1 VASTGAPTLSVAAV
15 GRPVTVTLPRLRPT
29 PAVTTYQWRLDG
41 APVAG
46 ATAATYTPAAA
57 DLGHRISVVVTGARD
72 QVATGTFT
80 SASVV
85 VAAAG
90 VLSWSGGRPALRGS
104 GEVGS
109 KLRLKGLRASAFSP
123 AAASLTYQ
131 WQRNGKPVKGA
142 TSKSYVIKGKDRGKK
157 VVCVVTAHLAGWTEG
172 TVTSKAVRVPR
183 R

>member
-1 VASTGAPTLSVAAV
+1 MASTGAAALSEAKV
-15 GRPVTVTLPRLRPT
+15 GHPVTVTLPSLRPT

-46 ATAATYTPAAA
+46 ATAATYTPGAG
-57 DLGHRISVVVTGARD
+57 DLGHRLSVVVTGARD

-80 SASVV
+80 SADVV
-85 VAAAG
+85 VAPAG
-90 VLSWSGGRPALRGS
+90 SLAWSAGRPALRGS

-109 KLRLKGLRASAFSP
+109 KLRLKGVRASAFAP
-123 AAASLTYQ
+123 TAGSLTYQ

-142 TSKSYVIKGKDRGKK
+142 TSKTYVVKGKDRGKK
-157 VVCVVTAHLAGWTEG
+157 LVCVVTAHLAGWTDG

-183 R
+183 K